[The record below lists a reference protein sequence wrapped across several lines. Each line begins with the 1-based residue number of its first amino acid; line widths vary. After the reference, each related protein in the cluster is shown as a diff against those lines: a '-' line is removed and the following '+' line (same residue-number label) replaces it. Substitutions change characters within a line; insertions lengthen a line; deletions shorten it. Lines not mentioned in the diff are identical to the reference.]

1 MSAGKPRIEDRSQ
14 AILQARLR
22 GGGAEREACLLDL
35 SSRGFMAIAD
45 PPPPRGSYIELIV
58 GRHSLVGQVQWSEER
73 RFGVRLRERVDTQ
86 VVLGNEAGP
95 AALKAAK
102 AIKSRPSLEA
112 RLAFSRH
119 FARGF
124 TYGILAAVAGVV
136 ATTMASAVST
146 SLAPLAKVTGALA
159 GHRASFSFI
168 LAFLRC

>member
-1 MSAGKPRIEDRSQ
+1 MSDGKPRIEDRSQ

-35 SSRGFMAIAD
+35 SSRGFMALAD
-45 PPPPRGSYIELIV
+45 PAPPRGSYIELVV

-73 RFGVRLRERVDTQ
+73 RFGVRLREPIDAQ
-86 VVLGNEAGP
+86 VVLGNEAAP
-95 AALKAAK
+95 ATAK
-102 AIKSRPSLEA
+102 AKNVAKNKPSIEA

-124 TYGILAAVAGVV
+124 TYGILAAVVGVA

-159 GHRASFSFI
+159 GH
-168 LAFLRC
+168 

>member
-1 MSAGKPRIEDRSQ
+1 MSDGKPRIEDRSQ

-35 SSRGFMAIAD
+35 SSRGFMALAD
-45 PPPPRGSYIELIV
+45 PAPPRGSYIELVV

-73 RFGVRLRERVDTQ
+73 RFGVRLREPIDAQ
-86 VVLGNEAGP
+86 VVLGNEAAP
-95 AALKAAK
+95 ATAK
-102 AIKSRPSLEA
+102 AKKVAKNKPSIEA

-124 TYGILAAVAGVV
+124 TYGILAAVAGVA

-159 GHRASFSFI
+159 GH
-168 LAFLRC
+168 